1 MRLNAAVLLF
11 FVSVTSFRASFCDA
25 SRRWRFAAPFPGRI
39 EPSFS
44 GEGPN
49 KKAFTDMDK
58 QEKIFDTKE
67 VSRQQ
72 HTPKVILDDTG
83 NNKNKKNKKK
93 GSGGRIVSTPVEHEL
108 SPIEILDSSH
118 MPWIL

>member
-1 MRLNAAVLLF
+1 MRLNAAGLLF